1 MPVHN
6 GERYLGEAV
15 ESILAQTL
23 EDFEFL
29 VIDDGS
35 TDSSVSIIEKRRDPR
50 IRLVRNDGNLGLVA
64 SLNRGLELASGK
76 YVARMDADD
85 ISAPQRIER
94 QLDFLERNPTVAV
107 LGTNL
112 IRIHPDGTP
121 CDDQPPPY
129 PTGSA
134 YLGWKIFWR
143 CALQHPTVMM
153 RKDVVRTLGGYQQVW
168 LAEDYDL
175 WLRISREHE
184 IDNLREFLLSYRV
197 HPESVSLKNKDE
209 QMMQTADLVAGYLG
223 EWLKED
229 VDSKVLREKITGQ
242 IVPGS
247 GSAEYVADLMIK
259 TLKAVRGRKPIS
271 LSASIRIKSEIL
283 FGHKLFRP
291 TRLFSVKNIARI
303 CGA

>member
-1 MPVHN
+1 
-6 GERYLGEAV
+6 
-15 ESILAQTL
+15 
-23 EDFEFL
+23 
-29 VIDDGS
+29 
-35 TDSSVSIIEKRRDPR
+35 
-50 IRLVRNDGNLGLVA
+50 
-64 SLNRGLELASGK
+64 
-76 YVARMDADD
+76 
-85 ISAPQRIER
+85 
-94 QLDFLERNPTVAV
+94 
-107 LGTNL
+107 
-112 IRIHPDGTP
+112 
-121 CDDQPPPY
+121 
-129 PTGSA
+129 
-134 YLGWKIFWR
+134 
-143 CALQHPTVMM
+143 MM

-223 EWLKED
+223 EWLKG
-229 VDSKVLREKITGQ
+229 LREKITGQ